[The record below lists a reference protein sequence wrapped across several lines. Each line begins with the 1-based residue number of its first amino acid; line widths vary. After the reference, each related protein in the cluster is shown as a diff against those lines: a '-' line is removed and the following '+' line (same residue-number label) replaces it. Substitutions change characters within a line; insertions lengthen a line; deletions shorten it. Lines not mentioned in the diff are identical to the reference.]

1 MIDRILCYIDLM
13 KRLTREK
20 LIKMGIPGALATGMA
35 AAILLGWKPELLKFG
50 NFGSLRQIFSNQTT
64 VEKVIDG
71 DSLTIK
77 NGMEIRLLG
86 INAPEENT
94 EGFEE
99 AKEKLIQLTANK
111 KIYLEYDREQDDQY
125 GRILAWV
132 WVDCESRPK
141 FLPADYMYLNKRQSK
156 PGLTENPEG
165 CKEGKLVNEAMVDSG
180 LAELQKYKDV
190 GESKYE
196 GRLTEE

>member
-1 MIDRILCYIDLM
+1 M
-13 KRLTREK
+13 REK

-35 AAILLGWKPELLKFG
+35 AAILLGWKPELLKSA
-50 NFGSLRQIFSNQTT
+50 NFGSLRQIFSKQTV
-64 VEKVIDG
+64 VERVIDG
-71 DSLTIK
+71 DSLIIK
-77 NGMEIRLLG
+77 NGLEIRLLG

-94 EGFEE
+94 EGFAE
-99 AKEKLIQLTANK
+99 AKEKLRQLTTDK

-132 WVDCESRPK
+132 WVDCESNPQ

-156 PGLTENPEG
+156 SGLTENPEG
-165 CKEGKLVNEAMVDSG
+165 CKKGKLVNEEMVKNG

-190 GESKYE
+190 GELKYE
-196 GRLTEE
+196 KRLTELE